1 MKSLTLA
8 ATLTLALSAPLAA
21 VAAAPEPAK
30 PVSTAFYSGKWYEI
44 ARLPTK
50 SQKNCVAGQSQFT
63 AKGDGGFSV
72 VQTCRVGSLT
82 GPLKTYDTTGKII
95 PSTDNAKFQLAFF
108 GGVVKQEYWV
118 IDRDDGLSWAVMG
131 TPGGNF
137 AWLMSRRPTL
147 SAAVKDTIVAR
158 LKAAG
163 YKTDKLIFPLQP
175 VG

>member
-1 MKSLTLA
+1 MKPLHAALA
-8 ATLTLALSAPLAA
+8 LTLALCAPLTAG
-21 VAAAPEPAK
+21 AAAPQPAK
-30 PVSTAFYSGKWYEI
+30 PVSAAFYSGKWYEI

-50 SQKNCVAGQSQFT
+50 TQKDCVAGQSQFT
-63 AKGDGGFSV
+63 VKGDGGFSV

-95 PSTDNAKFQLAFF
+95 PSTNNAKFQLAFF

-147 SAAVKDTIVAR
+147 SAGVRDAIVAR

-175 VG
+175 AG

>member
-1 MKSLTLA
+1 MKHLHAAMAVTLSLL
-8 ATLTLALSAPLAA
+8 APLTAR
-21 VAAAPEPAK
+21 AAAPEPAK
-30 PVSTAFYSGKWYEI
+30 PVSAAFYSGKWYEI

-50 SQKNCVAGQSQFT
+50 TQKDCVAGQSQFT

-72 VQTCRVGSLT
+72 VQTCRVGSLS
-82 GPLKTYDTTGKII
+82 GPLKTYDTTGKIL
-95 PSTDNAKFQLAFF
+95 PSTNNAKFQLAFF

-147 SAAVKDTIVAR
+147 SAAVRDAIVAR

-163 YKTDKLIFPLQP
+163 YKTDRLIFPLQP
-175 VG
+175 AG